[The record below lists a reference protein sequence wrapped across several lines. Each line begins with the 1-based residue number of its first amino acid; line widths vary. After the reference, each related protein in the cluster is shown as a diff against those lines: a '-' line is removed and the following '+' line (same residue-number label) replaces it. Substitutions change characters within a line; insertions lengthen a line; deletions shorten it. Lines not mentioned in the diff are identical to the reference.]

1 MERNNVDHETSQ
13 SEPGNESYDYQA
25 RSYDPAL
32 ARFTTIDPL
41 AEKHPDVSPYA
52 YCADNP
58 VNRIDQNGMDWAKDS
73 TNHVFY
79 NKDWNEKNIP
89 KGYTYVGKE
98 CDYFYDGENG
108 IDCCHGK
115 ADGSETM
122 LYHQDDGEI
131 IGRKPSDDPDQ
142 AASDTDKS
150 AVDTSGLA
158 GKANMAVGAGGAAI
172 GVKNAMIG
180 GTANIV
186 NGKSFGAVEQDV
198 ASAFGHTTGTYFKFF
213 SHLGNIAGAFNA
225 GYSAVDLYKNWSNG
239 NYAAAARDGADITMT
254 FVGVFGGPAG
264 DIVSAAYFIGTTIYD
279 KN

>member
-1 MERNNVDHETSQ
+1 
-13 SEPGNESYDYQA
+13 
-25 RSYDPAL
+25 
-32 ARFTTIDPL
+32 
-41 AEKHPDVSPYA
+41 
-52 YCADNP
+52 
-58 VNRIDQNGMDWAKDS
+58 MDWAKDS

-79 NKDWNEKNIP
+79 NKDWNENNIP

-108 IDCCHGK
+108 IDCCHEK

-122 LYHQDDGEI
+122 LYHQDDGEV

-158 GKANMAVGAGGAAI
+158 DKANMAVGAGGAAI

-186 NGKSFGAVEQDV
+186 KGKSFAAKGQDV
-198 ASAFGHTTGTYFKFF
+198 TSAFGHTTGTYFKFF
-213 SHLGNIAGAFNA
+213 THLGVVSNIINIGYTINDLHTNIINKNYVGIARNA
-225 GYSAVDLYKNWSNG
+225 SDLIMTGVD
-239 NYAAAARDGADITMT
+239 A
-254 FVGVFGGPAG
+254 FGGPYG
-264 DIVSAAYFIGTTIYD
+264 GVVSTVCFIGTTIYD

>member
-1 MERNNVDHETSQ
+1 
-13 SEPGNESYDYQA
+13 
-25 RSYDPAL
+25 
-32 ARFTTIDPL
+32 
-41 AEKHPDVSPYA
+41 
-52 YCADNP
+52 
-58 VNRIDQNGMDWAKDS
+58 MDWAKDS

-79 NKDWNEKNIP
+79 NKDWNENNIP

-122 LYHQDDGEI
+122 LYHQDDGEV

-186 NGKSFGAVEQDV
+186 KGKSFAAKGQDV
-198 ASAFGHTTGTYFKFF
+198 TSAFGHTTGTYFKFF
-213 SHLGNIAGAFNA
+213 THLGVVEGAFNA
-225 GYSAVDLYKNWSNG
+225 GYSGVDLYKNLSKG
-239 NYAAAARDGADITMT
+239 NYAGVARNGADITMT
-254 FVGVFGGPAG
+254 IVGFMGPVGSIA
-264 DIVSAAYFIGTTIYD
+264 SATYFIGTAIYD
-279 KN
+279 NY